1 MKISEFEINEIK
13 EKFDSERKYKVYEF
27 EDKVIISKDELRSRR
42 IKKILWRKKKRS
54 HTWKKGNIRRKKD
67 KQVK

>member
-42 IKKILWRKKKRS
+42 IKKIL
-54 HTWKKGNIRRKKD
+54 
-67 KQVK
+67 